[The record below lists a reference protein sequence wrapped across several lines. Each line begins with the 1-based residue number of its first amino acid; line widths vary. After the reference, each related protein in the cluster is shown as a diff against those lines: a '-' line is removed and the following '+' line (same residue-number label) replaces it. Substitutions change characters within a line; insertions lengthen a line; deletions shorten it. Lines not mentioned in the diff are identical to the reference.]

1 MKQSLIPI
9 VLGVMTIS
17 VPVLYLLGYF
27 YHLGYLSVYGLSN
40 EFMSYSIYDYLV
52 QAFVVLLQL
61 STTMVNYLNEYWW
74 KLLLWAGVV
83 ALTVVPLVYLI
94 KHLALIVKKAR
105 TTFGWKYAD
114 YVTIP
119 SAIGFI
125 AFFIPYSLVICLF
138 ALCVIPITAY
148 WQGERYAGESIR
160 DFGGCE
166 LDERS
171 VKDSCLQIIS
181 KDYGIVEGDYI
192 AQSSSHIAIWNG
204 VSTEVVPVKDTKM
217 VIRFGKIPSEDS
229 PRVRVK
235 SMSSGVTN

>member
-1 MKQSLIPI
+1 
-9 VLGVMTIS
+9 MTIS
-17 VPVLYLLGYF
+17 VPVLYLIGYF

-52 QAFVVLLQL
+52 QAFVVFLQL
-61 STTMVNYLNEYWW
+61 STTMVNYLNEYRW

-83 ALTVVPLVYLI
+83 TLVLVPLVYLI
-94 KHLALIVKKAR
+94 KHPAWVVKKAQ
-105 TTFGWKYAD
+105 TAFGWKYAD

-119 SAIGFI
+119 SVMGFI

-138 ALCVIPITAY
+138 TLCVIPITAY
-148 WQGERYAGESIR
+148 WQGEREAGLNIR
-160 DFGGCE
+160 NFHGCE
-166 LDERS
+166 LNERS
-171 VKDSCLQIIS
+171 VKDSCLQVSS

-204 VSTEVVPVKDTKM
+204 ISTEIVPVKDTKM

-229 PRVRVK
+229 PRLRVK
-235 SMSSGVTN
+235 SVGSGVTN